1 MVKLNVITWKLLIIT
16 CNLEVSENF
25 TWKNKIIL
33 KKMQSSKISVSYIRL
48 KNWLIY
54 ISVCQK
60 CIALMLFFSD
70 NQYIF
75 LNFVLMHL
83 EIYHYFLLDIIMESF
98 SFKEQFHTSTNKSVA
113 NQYRNIFQMIC

>member
-1 MVKLNVITWKLLIIT
+1 
-16 CNLEVSENF
+16 
-25 TWKNKIIL
+25 
-33 KKMQSSKISVSYIRL
+33 
-48 KNWLIY
+48 
-54 ISVCQK
+54 
-60 CIALMLFFSD
+60 MLFFSD